1 MAEPLDGPH
10 LLSQQHDARVFA
22 EGAVVTELEEYQR
35 ARDRVQEV
43 KGFYA
48 HAVMFLVANAAL
60 AILNLTTLKKND
72 GAIWFI
78 WPLIGWGVV
87 LVVHA
92 ISVFGIGRFLGRGW
106 EQRQIQRELDRRHK
120 DPRT

>member
-1 MAEPLDGPH
+1 M
-10 LLSQQHDARVFA
+10 
-22 EGAVVTELEEYQR
+22 TELEEYQK
-35 ARDRVQEV
+35 ARDRVQEG

-60 AILNLTTLKKND
+60 AILNLTTLEKND
-72 GAIWFI
+72 GVIWFI

-106 EQRQIQRELDRRHK
+106 EQRQIQKELDRRHT
-120 DPRT
+120 DTPA

>member
-1 MAEPLDGPH
+1 M
-10 LLSQQHDARVFA
+10 
-22 EGAVVTELEEYQR
+22 TELEEYQK
-35 ARDRVQEV
+35 ARDRVQEG

-48 HAVMFLVANAAL
+48 HAVMFLVANVAL
-60 AILNLTTLKKND
+60 AVLNLATFKKSD
-72 GAIWFI
+72 GIIWFI

-120 DPRT
+120 NPQA

>member
-1 MAEPLDGPH
+1 M
-10 LLSQQHDARVFA
+10 
-22 EGAVVTELEEYQR
+22 TELEEYQE

-60 AILNLTTLKKND
+60 AILNLTTLEKND
-72 GAIWFI
+72 GVIWFI

-92 ISVFGIGRFLGRGW
+92 ISVFGIGQFLGRGW
-106 EQRQIQRELDRRHK
+106 EQHQIQRELDRRHK

>member
-1 MAEPLDGPH
+1 MLAG
-10 LLSQQHDARVFA
+10 DAVM
-22 EGAVVTELEEYQR
+22 TELEEYQK

-48 HAVMFLVANAAL
+48 HAVMFLVANVAL
-60 AILNLTTLKKND
+60 VILNLATLEKND
-72 GAIWFI
+72 GVLWFI

-106 EQRQIQRELDRRHK
+106 EQHQIQRELDRQHK
-120 DPRT
+120 DPRA

>member
-1 MAEPLDGPH
+1 M
-10 LLSQQHDARVFA
+10 
-22 EGAVVTELEEYQR
+22 TELEEYQK

-48 HAVMFLVANAAL
+48 HAVMFLVANVAL
-60 AILNLTTLKKND
+60 AVLNLATFKKND
-72 GAIWFI
+72 GIIWFI

-92 ISVFGIGRFLGRGW
+92 ISVFGIGRFPGRGW

-120 DPRT
+120 NPQA

>member
-1 MAEPLDGPH
+1 M
-10 LLSQQHDARVFA
+10 FA